1 MYHPFTC
8 HAPFN
13 NLVLCPDYFSGTRL
27 HYNYQLCPS
36 DNVKGEWENYWSAI
50 MQKRAT
56 RWQVAL
62 VVRATNIQR
71 HTQTCLEQPRRVQ
84 CTVITEEN
92 LIDQFTDW
100 LEASNCS
107 IVGLCQC
114 WSAYWDKEYSK
125 LHIMWKICCSSCLPQ
140 SASSNSTN
148 FLVGVKAPFLRYC
161 KNSVESKQR
170 YPMQIKSVWNP
181 RGTGNPSSMWARWY
195 PSSSS

>member
-1 MYHPFTC
+1 MKPKDSAGC
-8 HAPFN
+8 HQT
-13 NLVLCPDYFSGTRL
+13 LSHRLGLGTRL
-27 HYNYQLCPS
+27 P
-36 DNVKGEWENYWSAI
+36 DG
-50 MQKRAT
+50 

-62 VVRATNIQR
+62 VVSATKYTKTR
-71 HTQTCLEQPRRVQ
+71 TSTWTTKKS
-84 CTVITEEN
+84 TVHSSTKEN
-92 LIDQFTDW
+92 LIDQEFTDW

-107 IVGLCQC
+107 IVGWCQC
-114 WSAYWDKEYSK
+114 WNAYWDREYSK
-125 LHIMWKICCSSCLPQ
+125 LHKIWKIRCSSFLLQ

-148 FLVGVKAPFLRYC
+148 FLVGVKAPFRRYC